1 MVTIALIL
9 AAYRQG
15 YFPMASGKKGEIG
28 FYFYEPRGIIPLD
41 DRFIIRK
48 SLRVAVEQS
57 TTEIRIDTAFD
68 EVINQCARYDELPDD
83 EIWISEEMKLLYSE
97 LHRMGIAHSVEIWN
111 EGALVGGLYGLTF
124 GAAFCGESMFSKESN
139 ASQIAL
145 IALVEHLRKTGFTL
159 LDSQMESEHLK
170 QFGLY
175 TVSQTEYLGML
186 SDAIELQVD
195 WNTIIS

>member
-97 LHRMGIAHSVEIWN
+97 LHRMGIAHSVEVWN

>member
-1 MVTIALIL
+1 
-9 AAYRQG
+9 
-15 YFPMASGKKGEIG
+15 MASGKKGEIG

-97 LHRMGIAHSVEIWN
+97 LHRMGIAHSVEVWN
-111 EGALVGGLYGLTF
+111 EGALVGGLYGLTL

>member
-97 LHRMGIAHSVEIWN
+97 LHRMGIAHSVEVWN
-111 EGALVGGLYGLTF
+111 EGALVGGLYGLTL